1 MSDKGK
7 READALRQWLLK
19 GGEARLRQST
29 AAELF
34 DVYGPDRERQTGA
47 GYKTLVAPL
56 LDPRIKLTP
65 QQRVIGQ
72 AYGGFVE
79 DVLKAGGGQWLQE
92 YVDGGSTGSGGLNEK
107 RFMRMAMVKTARDAL
122 DRMPMCRYPLGP
134 KRAKG
139 RRGNHRPIPMLTL
152 IDYVT
157 ISSRTLS
164 HIAVIYG
171 WTMQR
176 RERVVVP
183 DRQRKYIGAALAF
196 GLDMIGQAWED
207 GGMQPPSGLGDLDVE

>member
-1 MSDKGK
+1 MSKDRKK
-7 READALRQWLLK
+7 EAESLHHWLQK

-47 GYKTLVAPL
+47 GYKTLIPPL
-56 LDPRIKLTP
+56 MDPRLKLTP
-65 QQRVIGQ
+65 QQRAVG
-72 AYGGFVE
+72 ATYGGYVE
-79 DVLKAGGGQWLQE
+79 DVLTAGGSSWLQE
-92 YVDGGSTGSGGLNEK
+92 YVDGGSSGSGGLNER
-107 RFMRMAMVKTARDAL
+107 RFMRMSMVKVARDAL
-122 DRMPMCRYPLGP
+122 DKMPMCRYPLGS

-139 RRGNHRPIPMLTL
+139 RRGRHRPIPMLTL
-152 IDYVT
+152 VDWVT

-164 HIAVIYG
+164 FIGVTYD

-183 DRQRKYIGAALAF
+183 DRQRKHIAAALAL
-196 GLDMIGQAWED
+196 GLDVIGQAWED
-207 GGMQPPSGLGDLDVE
+207 GDMQPPSGIADVDVE